1 MEQKTKGERE
11 EEQDNESEGTNVMY
25 SSLDFCGFLY
35 CTTVRLGTFQL
46 WNTNI
51 SKLRA
56 PQEMELRNSKLS
68 T

>member
-11 EEQDNESEGTNVMY
+11 EEQDKESDWTNVMY
-25 SSLDFCGFLY
+25 LSLDFCGFPY

-56 PQEMELRNSKLS
+56 PKEMEVRNSKLS
-68 T
+68 K

>member
-11 EEQDNESEGTNVMY
+11 EEQDKESEQTNVMY
-25 SSLDFCGFLY
+25 LSLDFCGFPY

-46 WNTNI
+46 WNTKI

-56 PQEMELRNSKLS
+56 PEEMELKNSKLS